1 MDAQKQNI
9 RSCKNCRYYDAFY
22 IKCAYTFDKHKAGY
36 CTQKQ
41 KAVYKNDVCGLYKY
55 SPQKEKTV
63 TVEHLDIAI
72 RDLEELIQIFF
83 NCDY

>member
-55 SPQKEKTV
+55 RP
-63 TVEHLDIAI
+63 
-72 RDLEELIQIFF
+72 
-83 NCDY
+83 